1 MKFIYIIFGILF
13 TISVQAQETV
23 VTGKVTDASSGD
35 PIPFVNVVF
44 KGTTVGATTDFDGRF
59 TVRTLGKTDSLTA
72 SYIGYISKSKAVKT
86 GIKQVINFQL
96 TEAVTNL
103 QEVVVKA
110 GENPA
115 FPIMRKVVDNK
126 NKNDKRSLSAYE
138 YDVYSKIELDLDHIT
153 EKFRERKV
161 MKKIAQVLDSVQ
173 RIAGEDGKPILPL
186 FITESI
192 SKIYYR
198 SEPSLKKELIQKSK
212 ISGVGVQDGSTLTQ
226 MIGSS
231 LQEYNFYQNW
241 LGILRKEFV
250 SPLAD
255 GWRLYYKYDLLDS
268 MYVGDDF
275 CYKID
280 FYPQSPEQLAF
291 TGTMWITTKEFALR
305 QIDATV
311 SSKADVNFIDR
322 IRIQQELKA
331 TQEGPW
337 LPSKNR
343 VLIDIGELT
352 PNSAG
357 MIAKFYT
364 SNKNFVT
371 GQPKPVSFY
380 ERNIEVVEDARN
392 YEEEKYWDTLRHEP
406 LSAVEK
412 NVYKMIDTLK
422 NIPIVKTY
430 TDIVQLIVD
439 GHYDIGK
446 VKLGPY
452 INTFAW
458 NTIEGFRLQ
467 FGFKTTYEFSKK
479 WIYTASL
486 GYGFADER
494 FKYLGQATKIISTKR
509 WTTLTFRTRHDMMRL
524 GVDDESLLANP
535 LFRTAVRWG
544 IIRRGYYFDEQYVA
558 YQREFFKGFSQKLAF
573 RTRNFEPTYDFG
585 YYKDLTDLSQI
596 GSNYSFS
603 EAIFESRYARDETFI
618 QNKNERLS
626 LGTLKWPII
635 TVRYT
640 HGIKGAFGG
649 EFDYDKI
656 YLNIS
661 KRIRT
666 GPLGVGQMSLSSE
679 YIFNT
684 LPYPLLAVHQAN
696 HSHIYSPLANNLMNF
711 GEFTSDQYV
720 GLNYRQFLEGFL
732 INRLPILHKLKWRVV
747 ATSNI
752 IFGDLRKS
760 NRDLIAKTTA
770 DGKPALYAGYF
781 TGTPYVELGYGV
793 ENIFKFLRVDFVHRL
808 TYLDRP
814 EARNFG
820 VLFTAQIKL

>member
-1 MKFIYIIFGILF
+1 MKFVHTFCLFILSF
-13 TISVQAQETV
+13 SLLAQETIV
-23 VTGKVTDASSGD
+23 SGKVTDAGSGD

-59 TVRTLGKTDSLTA
+59 TVRLLGKSDSLIA
-72 SYIGYISKSKAVKT
+72 SYIGYISKSKRVKI

-96 TEAVTNL
+96 SEAVTNL

-115 FPIMRKVVDNK
+115 FPILRKVIDNK
-126 NKNDKRSLSAYE
+126 DKNDKRKLTGYE
-138 YDVYSKIELDLDHIT
+138 YDTYSKMELDLDHIT
-153 EKFRERKV
+153 EKFREKKV

-186 FITESI
+186 FITESV

-198 SEPSLKKELIQKSK
+198 TDPTLKKEMILKSK
-212 ISGVGVQDGSTLTQ
+212 ISGVGVTDGSTLTQ
-226 MIGSS
+226 LIGSS

-250 SPLAD
+250 SPIAD
-255 GWRLYYKYDLLDS
+255 GWRLYYKYDLMDS
-268 MYVGDDF
+268 MMVGDDF

-291 TGTMWITTKEFALR
+291 TGTMWITRKEYAIK
-305 QIDATV
+305 QIDASV
-311 SSKADVNFIDR
+311 GNQADVNFIDR

-331 TQEGPW
+331 TEEGPW
-337 LPSKNR
+337 LPVKNR

-364 SNKNFVT
+364 SNKNFVV
-371 GQPKPVSFY
+371 GKPQPIGFY
-380 ERNIEVVEDARN
+380 ERNIEVKEDARM

-430 TDIVQLIVD
+430 TDIVQLIID
-439 GHYDIGK
+439 GHYKLGK

-467 FGFKTTYEFSKK
+467 FGFKTTYDFSKK
-479 WIYTASL
+479 WIHTANL
-486 GYGFADER
+486 AYGFDDER
-494 FKYLGQATKIISTKR
+494 FKYLAQAQHIISTKK
-509 WTTLTFRTRHDMMRL
+509 WTTLTFRSRYDMMRL
-524 GVDDESLLANP
+524 GIDDESLLANP

-544 IIRRGYYFDEQYVA
+544 IIRRGYYFNEQYIA
-558 YQREFFKGFSQKLAF
+558 YQRELFKGFSQKIAF

-585 YYKDLTDLSQI
+585 YYENPQDLTQI
-596 GSNYSFS
+596 GRNFNFS
-603 EAIFESRYARDETFI
+603 EAILEARYARDETFI
-618 QNKNERLS
+618 QNKNERIS
-626 LGTLKWPII
+626 LGTVKWPVI
-635 TVRYT
+635 TLRYT
-640 HGIKGAFGG
+640 HGLKDILNGQ
-649 EFDYDKI
+649 FDYDKL

-666 GPLGVGQMSLSSE
+666 GPLGVGQLSLTSE

-696 HSHIYSPLANNLMNF
+696 HSKIYSPVANNLMNF

-747 ATSNI
+747 ATTNV
-752 IFGDLRKS
+752 IFGDMRKS
-760 NRDLIAKTTA
+760 NRDLISTTTT

-781 TGTPYVELGYGV
+781 TGTPYVEAGYGI
-793 ENIFKFLRVDFVHRL
+793 ENIFHFLRVDFVHRL

-814 EARNFG
+814 ESRSFG
-820 VLFTAQIKL
+820 ILFTAQVKL

>member
-1 MKFIYIIFGILF
+1 MKFIYLFLGILC
-13 TISVQAQETV
+13 SVSLRAQETI
-23 VTGKVTDASSGD
+23 VTGKVTDAASGD
-35 PIPFVNVVF
+35 PIPFANVVF
-44 KGTTVGATTDFDGRF
+44 KGTSVGATTDFDGKF
-59 TVRTLGKTDSLTA
+59 SVHLLGPADSLVA
-72 SYIGYISKSKAVKT
+72 SYIGYISKSKAIKP
-86 GIKQVINFQL
+86 GIRQVINFQL
-96 TEAVTNL
+96 VEAVTSL
-103 QEVVVKA
+103 QEVVVTA

-115 FPIMRKVVDNK
+115 FPIMRKVIDNK
-126 NKNDKRSLSAYE
+126 NKNDKRALSGYE
-138 YDVYSKIELDLDHIT
+138 YDTYSKMELDLDHIT
-153 EKFRERKV
+153 DKFRERKV

-186 FITESI
+186 FITESV

-198 SEPSLKKELIQKSK
+198 NEPSLKKELILKSK

-226 MIGSS
+226 LIGSS

-268 MYVGDDF
+268 VYVGDDF
-275 CYKID
+275 CYQID

-311 SSKADVNFIDR
+311 TNKADVNFIDR

-331 TQEGPW
+331 TSEGPW

-364 SNKNFVT
+364 SNRNFII

-380 ERNIEVVEDARN
+380 ERNIEVTEDARN
-392 YEEEKYWDTLRHEP
+392 YEEEKYWDTLRHES
-406 LSAVEK
+406 LSSVEK

-430 TDIVQLIVD
+430 TDIVQLVVD
-439 GHYDIGK
+439 GHYNLGK

-452 INTFAW
+452 INTVAW
-458 NTIEGFRLQ
+458 NTIEGVRVQ
-467 FGFKTTYEFSKK
+467 FGFKTTYDFSKK
-479 WIYTASL
+479 WIYAASV

-494 FKYLGQATKIISTKR
+494 FKYLGQATRILSTKH

-558 YQREFFKGFSQKLAF
+558 YQREFFKGFSQKFAF
-573 RTRNFEPTYDFG
+573 RTRSFDPTYDFG
-585 YYKDLTDLSQI
+585 YYKEPSDLTQI
-596 GSNYSFS
+596 GGSYAFS
-603 EAIFESRYARDETFI
+603 EAIIESRYARDETFI

-626 LGTLKWPII
+626 LGTLHWPII
-635 TVRYT
+635 TLRYT

-649 EFDYDKI
+649 EFNYDKI
-656 YLNIS
+656 YLNVT
-661 KRIRT
+661 KRVRT
-666 GPLGVGQMSLSSE
+666 GPLGVGQFSLSSE

-696 HSHIYSPLANNLMNF
+696 HSHIYSPIANNLMNF

-747 ATSNI
+747 ATTNI

-760 NRDLIAKTTA
+760 NRDLISKTTA
-770 DGKPALYAGYF
+770 DGRPALYAGYF
-781 TGTPYVELGYGV
+781 TGTPYVEVGYGV